1 MQDFIEQINS
11 YYPLSAETTDAL
23 LGISKE
29 DCFKKNELLQ
39 KSGETARYY
48 YFIKSGLVGYY
59 TIDEDGEQVYKLFFA
74 EKAFRQPRFL
84 LLKMNPEISVL

>member
-23 LGISKE
+23 LRISKE

-39 KSGETARYY
+39 NRRNS
-48 YFIKSGLVGYY
+48 
-59 TIDEDGEQVYKLFFA
+59 
-74 EKAFRQPRFL
+74 PL
-84 LLKMNPEISVL
+84 LLFYKIRSGRLLYYR

>member
-39 KSGETARYY
+39 N
-48 YFIKSGLVGYY
+48 L
-59 TIDEDGEQVYKLFFA
+59 
-74 EKAFRQPRFL
+74 EKQPAIIIL
-84 LLKMNPEISVL
+84 